1 MDNMDKI
8 RKLAENL
15 MLDTYGHVDRGIGDH
30 YYHGQR
36 VAKLAVTLRKLIL
49 PEDNSHDDILTVAGW
64 FHDIAKGKPKH
75 ARFGAAMAG
84 EALREYCTAEELGE
98 ITNIIRLHADR
109 GHPDYTDWVKLQQDA
124 DLLDHFGTYN
134 VWMTYAY
141 RSFKHESNLLGIA
154 DFELEHFD
162 EMHTHYR
169 NLCNYEVS
177 RRICTEK
184 ITYWKEFLDRMKVEA
199 NGEFWAIPE

>member
-8 RKLAENL
+8 SKLAENL
-15 MLDTYGHVDRGIGDH
+15 MLDTYSHVDRGIGDH

-36 VAKLAVTLRKLIL
+36 VAKLAVTLRKLVL
-49 PEDNSHDDILTVAGW
+49 PEDASHDDILTVAGW
-64 FHDIAKGKPKH
+64 FHDIAKSKPQH

-84 EALREYCTAEELGE
+84 EALREYCTAEELSE
-98 ITNIIRLHADR
+98 ITNIIRLHDDR
-109 GHPDYTDWVKLQQDA
+109 GHPEYADFIKLQQDA

-141 RSFKHESNLLGIA
+141 RSFRHESNLLEIA
-154 DFELEHFD
+154 DFDLADYEKHMYHID
-162 EMHTHYR
+162 Q
-169 NLCNYEVS
+169 CNYEVS
-177 RRICTEK
+177 RRICKEK
-184 ITYWKEFLDRMKVEA
+184 RDYWRDFMKRVKVEA